1 MKTPNRA
8 FTSAATKLGEPRQ
21 FVFNLRVPDNRLQR
35 GLHATFLGIAVN
47 VILGAAKFLAGIFGH
62 SHALIADATESFAD
76 IFNSLVVWRGIV
88 VAAAPPDKEHP
99 YGHSKAE
106 PLAAAFGAIMLLLAA
121 VWIAGK
127 AAIDIYEF
135 LSPQISDPP
144 REPLRAFTLIVLVVV
159 IVVKEGLFRFV
170 IGEGD
175 ATDNSAVKTDAWHHR
190 SDAITSAG
198 AFIGISI
205 ALIGGEKFSWADDA
219 AAIFCAVII
228 GINGWL
234 LLRPP
239 LSELMDEAPDP
250 KIIEDIRQVAA
261 GTAGVERVE
270 KCFVRKAGHLFF
282 VEMHVEVDP
291 QMTVLHSH
299 EIAHAVKDKIRE
311 TMPNVSDVLIH
322 IEPMNIA
329 AKSKL

>member
-1 MKTPNRA
+1 MPK
-8 FTSAATKLGEPRQ
+8 
-21 FVFNLRVPDNRLQR
+21 DRLQR
-35 GLHATFLGIAVN
+35 GLRATFLGIAVN

-106 PLAAAFGAIMLLLAA
+106 PLAAAFGAVMLLAA
-121 VWIAGK
+121 ALWIAGK
-127 AAIDIYEF
+127 AAFNIYEF
-135 LSPQISDPP
+135 LNPQSFDFH

-205 ALIGGEKFSWADDA
+205 ALVGGEKFSWADDA
-219 AAIFCAVII
+219 AAIFCAIII
-228 GINGWL
+228 GLNGWL
-234 LLRPP
+234 LLRAP

-250 KIIEDIRQVAA
+250 KIIERIRQLASGV
-261 GTAGVERVE
+261 GGVERVE

-291 QMTVLHSH
+291 QMTVLRSH
-299 EIAHAVKDKIRE
+299 EIAHEVKDQIRE
-311 TMPNVSDVLIH
+311 QMPNVSDVLVH
-322 IEPMNIA
+322 IEPLGIA
-329 AKSKL
+329 AHQRKITSSDIISSK

>member
-1 MKTPNRA
+1 VAKDG
-8 FTSAATKLGEPRQ
+8 LE
-21 FVFNLRVPDNRLQR
+21 R
-35 GLHATFLGIAVN
+35 GLRATFLGIAVN
-47 VILGAAKFLAGIFGH
+47 VVLGCSKFAAGIFGH

-88 VAAAPPDKEHP
+88 VAAAPADEEHP

-106 PLAAAFGAIMLLLAA
+106 PLAAAFGAVMLLAA
-121 VWIAGK
+121 AIWIVVK
-127 AAIDIYEF
+127 ALIEITEPHA
-135 LSPQISDPP
+135 SPKW
-144 REPLRAFTLIVLVVV
+144 FTLVVLVVV
-159 IVVKEGLFRFV
+159 IVVKEALFRFV
-170 IGEGD
+170 VGEGD

-219 AAIFCAVII
+219 AAIFCAIII
-228 GINGWL
+228 GFNGCF

-250 KIIEDIRQVAA
+250 KIVEQIRQIAA
-261 GTAGVERVE
+261 GASGVARVE

-291 QMTVLHSH
+291 QMTVLRSH
-299 EIAHAVKDKIRE
+299 EIAHDVKDKIRE
-311 TMPNVSDVLIH
+311 QMPNVSDVLVH
-322 IEPMNIA
+322 IEPLGIA
-329 AKSKL
+329 AHQRKIKFGDDIVSSK

>member
-1 MKTPNRA
+1 
-8 FTSAATKLGEPRQ
+8 
-21 FVFNLRVPDNRLQR
+21 LR
-35 GLHATFLGIAVN
+35 ATFLGIAVN
-47 VILGAAKFLAGIFGH
+47 VVLGAAKFLAGIFGH

-76 IFNSLVVWRGIV
+76 IFNSLVVWRGII

-106 PLAAAFGAIMLLLAA
+106 PLAGAFGAVMLLAAA
-121 VWIAGK
+121 VWIGGK
-127 AAIDIYEF
+127 AALNIYQF
-135 LSPQISDPP
+135 LHPQIFDEP
-144 REPLRAFTLIVLVVV
+144 RAPLRAFTLIVLVVV

-239 LSELMDEAPDP
+239 LGELMDEAPDP
-250 KIIEDIRQVAA
+250 KIVGQIRQLAADTSGVA
-261 GTAGVERVE
+261 RVE

-291 QMTVLHSH
+291 QMTVLRSH
-299 EIAHAVKDKIRE
+299 EIAHDVKDKIRE
-311 TMPNVSDVLIH
+311 TMPAVSDVLVH
-322 IEPMNIA
+322 IEPLNIPA
-329 AKSKL
+329 QRK

>member
-1 MKTPNRA
+1 
-8 FTSAATKLGEPRQ
+8 
-21 FVFNLRVPDNRLQR
+21 VFETQHWRVAEDRLKR
-35 GLHATFLGIAVN
+35 GLRATFLGLAVN
-47 VILGAAKFLAGIFGH
+47 VILGAAKFAAGILGH

-76 IFNSLVVWRGIV
+76 IFNSLVIWRGIV
-88 VAAAPPDKEHP
+88 VAAEPPDKEHP

-106 PLAAAFGAIMLLLAA
+106 PLAAVFGAVMLLLAA
-121 VWIAGK
+121 LWIAGK
-127 AAIDIYEF
+127 AAFNIYQF
-135 LSPQISDPP
+135 LYPPSSDFH

-175 ATDNSAVKTDAWHHR
+175 AMDNAAVKTDAWHHR

-205 ALIGGEKFSWADDA
+205 ALVGGEKFSWADDA
-219 AAIFCAVII
+219 AAIFCAIII

-234 LLRPP
+234 LLRAP

-250 KIIEDIRQVAA
+250 KIVEQIRQIAA
-261 GTAGVERVE
+261 GISGVARVE

-291 QMTVLHSH
+291 QMTVLRSH
-299 EIAHAVKDKIRE
+299 EIAHEVKDKIRE
-311 TMPNVSDVLIH
+311 IMPAVRDVLVH
-322 IEPMNIA
+322 IEPLNIPA
-329 AKSKL
+329 QQK

>member
-1 MKTPNRA
+1 MSVVAAVADRRYTP
-8 FTSAATKLGEPRQ
+8 
-21 FVFNLRVPDNRLQR
+21 RVAKNRLER
-35 GLHATFLGIAVN
+35 GLRTTFLGIAAN
-47 VILGAAKFLAGIFGH
+47 VILGAAKFAAGILGH

-76 IFNSLVVWRGIV
+76 IFNSLVIWRGIV

-106 PLAAAFGAIMLLLAA
+106 PLAAAFGAVMLLAA
-121 VWIAGK
+121 ALWIAGK
-127 AAIDIYEF
+127 AAFNIYEF
-135 LSPQISDPP
+135 LNPQSFDFH
-144 REPLRAFTLIVLVVV
+144 REPLHAFTLIVLVVV

-205 ALIGGEKFSWADDA
+205 ALVGGEKYSWADDA
-219 AAIFCAVII
+219 AAIFCAIII
-228 GINGWL
+228 GLNGWL
-234 LLRPP
+234 LLRAP

-250 KIIEDIRQVAA
+250 KIVEQIRQIAA
-261 GTAGVERVE
+261 GISGVARVE

-291 QMTVLHSH
+291 QMTVLRSH
-299 EIAHAVKDKIRE
+299 EIAHDVKDKIRE
-311 TMPNVSDVLIH
+311 TMPAVSDVLVH
-322 IEPMNIA
+322 IEPLNIPA
-329 AKSKL
+329 QRK

>member
-1 MKTPNRA
+1 
-8 FTSAATKLGEPRQ
+8 
-21 FVFNLRVPDNRLQR
+21 VFNFPVPDNRLQR
-35 GLHATFLGIAVN
+35 GLRATFLGLAVN
-47 VILGAAKFLAGIFGH
+47 VVLGAAKFAAGILGH

-106 PLAAAFGAIMLLLAA
+106 PLAAAFGAVMLLLAA

-127 AAIDIYEF
+127 AALNIYQF
-135 LSPQISDPP
+135 LHPQISDPP

-228 GINGWL
+228 GFNGCF
-234 LLRPP
+234 LLRPA
-239 LSELMDEAPDP
+239 LSELMDKAADRET
-250 KIIEDIRQVAA
+250 IERIRRTAADTPGVA
-261 GTAGVERVE
+261 RVE
-270 KCFVRKAGHLFF
+270 KCFVRKAGHIFF

-291 QMTVLHSH
+291 QMTVLRSH
-299 EIAHAVKDKIRE
+299 EIAHDVKDKIRAA
-311 TMPNVSDVLIH
+311 MPEVSDVLVH
-322 IEPMNIA
+322 IEPLNIA
-329 AKSKL
+329 AGKSGS